1 MTGFRPIAIV
11 GQACL
16 LPGAHSPEQLWSGV
30 LAGRDLLSRASAATW
45 QIADQR
51 RLMRSDAG
59 APPAEKIPTD
69 RGGYVTGFEKVFD
82 PAAHRL
88 ERELVAGLDPLFQ
101 WLLHVGREAMVDAG
115 VDTGQRLRGGAI
127 IGNLSYPTYAL
138 NAVATSVWA
147 EELLGAAR
155 VRAAGLASPDKLNR
169 FMSGLPANLL
179 CESLQLTRGGFMVDA
194 ACASSL
200 YAIKFACDWLASG
213 RADMMLA
220 GGVSRVHG
228 LTIHA
233 GFTTLQALSPSGRS
247 RPLHAQADG
256 LIPSE
261 GAAVIVLK
269 RLEDA
274 QRDGS
279 RILGVIR
286 GVGLANDGRGSG
298 LLVPSAVGQVR
309 AMEAAY
315 RGSGLRPVDIDL
327 IECHATG
334 TSVGDA
340 TEIQSCAQVFAGAGE
355 GNVALGSLKAN
366 IGHLLPVAGVAGL
379 IKVLKSMEH
388 GVRPGILHLDELNPA
403 LAGTPLKAGVEA
415 VEWKTGS
422 VRRAAVNAF
431 GFGGNNAHLLVEQS
445 STAARTTI
453 APGATLPR
461 PVRCAIVSVAAR
473 VGDGADVR
481 DFWWAALSD
490 AGTTAKGAAG
500 AMKEIRLPLAG
511 SAFPPKDLEQALAQQ
526 VLTLE
531 IAHQALAQVK
541 TVPFERT
548 AVFIGMGCD
557 AEACRFGLNLRLEEF
572 LADVGIHGVV
582 PEKIAAARQEIM
594 AGPVAATTLGL
605 MPNVV
610 ANRLNRQYGCGGAS
624 CAVSAEQLSGVHG
637 LELALQALRVGDVDA
652 AIVGAVDVGAEP
664 VHAAALDVALPEPGR
679 VVSDAACMLVLKRED
694 DARRDGDT
702 IYAVI
707 DAESDAVIPGAVDWT
722 SVAAA
727 MQARCGYCHA
737 ADALLHV
744 ASAALA
750 LKYRLQP
757 PVEGRGV
764 LAWGEPTPGRRAV
777 RLEVSG
783 LGEEI
788 VEMYLSECDDQP
800 ALVWPRDQPAV
811 PGAEKK
817 KMTFSAHRP
826 AVAGILKNLIGE
838 TKRATAATTLT
849 LESAE
854 FMPRAPVL
862 RSVRATKEELAG
874 EVFEEIAEAEAP
886 AATSLTAAEPV
897 ALAHE
902 GGDWA
907 DETGLVHECFLEE
920 MAAAHEVFL
929 RRFGGGV
936 SAPEV
941 ESVVDEPVVRERSTE
956 PETKVKRQ
964 AEVGVETELAVTPTP
979 PKKTVE
985 PVALKTSKTLPGPK
999 ISRAQLE
1006 HLASGKISEVF
1017 GASFAG
1023 QDGFHRQV
1031 RMPMPPMLLADRV
1044 TGIDAV
1050 PGELGTGTIWTET
1063 DVRADSWYLH
1073 QGYVPMGITIESGQ
1087 ADLLLISWMGIDAL
1101 NRSERTYRLLG
1112 CEAEVKGPL
1121 PKVGDTLKFDIHID
1135 GHAQLGGIRMFF
1147 FHYDLRVGDEVRL
1160 SVRHGQAGFFTDEE
1174 LANSDGVIWDATTE
1188 PAPALRNGGQPA
1200 RAALT
1205 TRRAFS
1211 TAQVKAF
1218 SEGRARECF
1227 GPGFELTETH
1237 SRTPRI
1243 QAGRM
1248 CFLDEVTLF
1257 DAAGGPWG
1265 RGYLRATTAITPD
1278 MWFFDGHFKNDPC
1291 MPGTLMLEGA
1301 VQAMAFFLAALG
1313 CTVRR
1318 DGWRFEPAKNEN
1330 VLMRCRGQC
1339 VPTSRELVYEV
1350 FVEEFSDG
1358 AVPMLR
1364 ASVMA
1369 SVDGRKA
1376 FLCQGLAVELVQ
1388 DWPLHEMLRKGEVV
1402 PTKRGASFE
1411 LDGFV
1416 FDHRSLLAC
1425 ALGRPSESFGP
1436 TFAVADRPL
1445 SLPRLPRPP
1454 YHFMTRIVACK
1465 GAMGRP
1471 EAGMCVEADFDFAAR
1486 DWFFERSGNRTM
1498 PSCVFMEA
1506 LLQPCGWLSSYA
1518 RDPSAQ
1524 TTDIFFR
1531 NLDGTL
1537 TWSEE
1542 LRPSDGTLRVRTELT
1557 NWSELGTMIIVS
1569 FRVEAR
1575 IAGRVVAK
1583 METAFGFFPGDA
1595 FANQAG
1601 LTPSATEK
1609 DYFAKESATR
1619 LRLRGAE
1626 IDEFPTAGAVL
1637 ASDPLM
1643 MLDRITGWWPEAG
1656 EAGLGIVRAEK
1667 EVKASDWFF
1676 QAHFMGDPVQPGS
1689 LGIEALVQLLQC
1701 AMRLRGVGSEWGS
1714 AARFEPVALG
1724 EPLVWKY
1731 RGQVVP
1737 TNGLITTLVELLK
1750 IDASVPDAITAHAR
1764 ASLWVDGKKIYETPK
1779 LAMRVRR
1786 SDEASGTSGAGEV
1799 NGAEQAVPTAGVVER
1814 EFSLTLTPW
1823 LHDHRPSFTSSV
1835 VPLTVMLDELAAAA
1849 GATGATE
1856 VKLTEIG
1863 AFAPTRWLVCDEA
1876 GGVKVKIEADAP
1888 GVSASTTATTAKL
1901 SVWRE
1906 AKRAAL
1912 SRYDVVGAT
1921 TLGWAAEY
1929 SEAPVALAPLDAPR
1943 IESPYDSGE
1952 TTHGP
1957 AFHVLRETRRSH
1969 EGASCLMDAG
1979 GGTVPVGKIHPALL
1993 DGCTHAVPFSELTQ
2007 WYPEIAKH
2015 WNGLPRGVERV
2026 RLFAATP
2033 ASGPVRCEIRP
2044 RGLNAVTGMPLA
2056 YVQFIVG
2063 ERVWCDMDMEFALL
2077 DGRPFVGATFG
2088 ARRAFMRGEE
2098 YQRIRFSAFDGA
2110 VSTWAADDVARFQ
2123 WMPGQLETL
2132 FKLPSALAPDA
2143 LALAITEKEH
2153 VGHLLDVHPSAVE
2166 VNADHTLATLPQF
2179 PLQAWPITTRAEA
2192 GRVEVHSRG
2201 EAVLTA
2207 TRGVSLFG
2215 GAFLEDLSRALRQS
2229 YVRHFRLVDPVALEA
2244 LKGRPFIICGNHQ
2257 TAIES
2262 MLFTD
2267 VFSRWAGL
2275 PVTTVTR
2282 TEHAAS
2288 WMGRLT
2294 DFLWRYPKRAVAVNP
2309 QLLFDRDQPAS
2320 FLAIM
2325 DAYKAAQATVP
2336 HSLHLHVEGE
2346 QALSCRHRVKR
2357 MSAVFVDLALDLDLP
2372 ILPLRYS
2379 GGLPVEPLAEIVS
2392 FPVGFGQQDYT
2403 LGRPLMPE
2411 ALRRMPRPK
2420 AAEWV
2425 VEIINQMAPLP
2436 EVETPL
2442 AGALGRGEQIRAL
2455 CAARNVTEIQAAVIV
2470 ALQTL
2475 ADPSVT
2481 TRSIL
2486 NFPVSGAAGVV
2497 ASADEV
2503 AWHREVAGWLWGAD
2517 DRIHGES
2524 EHWKK
2529 TAKT

>member
-30 LAGRDLLSRASAATW
+30 LAGRDLLTRASAATW
-45 QIADQR
+45 QVADQR

-88 ERELVAGLDPLFQ
+88 EREMVAGLDPLFQ
-101 WLLHVGREAMVDAG
+101 WLLHVGREAMRDAG

-138 NAVATSVWA
+138 NAVAAAVWA

-155 VRAAGLASPDKLNR
+155 VRDAGLASPDKLNR
-169 FMSGLPANLL
+169 FMSGLPASVL

-213 RADMMLA
+213 RADVMLA

-298 LLVPSAVGQVR
+298 LLVPSAAGQVR

-315 RGSGLRPVDIDL
+315 RGSGLRPADIDL

-340 TEIQSCAQVFAGAGE
+340 TEIQSCAQLFAGA

-403 LAGTPLKAGVEA
+403 LAGTPLRPGTET
-415 VEWKTGS
+415 VEWKTAS

-445 STAARTTI
+445 STAARTTSV
-453 APGATLPR
+453 PGATLPR

-500 AMKEIRLPLAG
+500 SMKEIRLPLAG

-526 VLTLE
+526 VLMLE

-541 TVPFERT
+541 TVPVERT

-572 LADVGIHGVV
+572 LTDLGLPPAP

-594 AGPVAATTLGL
+594 EGPVAATTLGL

-624 CAVSAEQLSGVHG
+624 CAVSAEQLSGLHG
-637 LELALQALRVGDVDA
+637 LELALQALRTGEVDA
-652 AIVGAVDVGAEP
+652 AMVGAVDVGAEP
-664 VHAAALDVALPEPGR
+664 VHTAALNAALPGSGR
-679 VVSDAACMLVLKRED
+679 VVSDGACMLVLKRED

-702 IYAVI
+702 VYAVI
-707 DAESDAVIPGAVDWT
+707 DAESDAVIAGAVDWT

-764 LAWGEPTPGRRAV
+764 IAWDEPAPGRRAV
-777 RLEVSG
+777 RLELSG

-788 VEMYLSECDDQP
+788 GEMHLSECGDQP
-800 ALVWPRDQPAV
+800 ALVWPRDLPAV
-811 PGAEKK
+811 PGAERKT
-817 KMTFSAHRP
+817 MTFSAHRP
-826 AVAGILKNLIGE
+826 AVAEILKNLIGE
-838 TKRATAATTLT
+838 TPRAATTR
-849 LESAE
+849 EPAE
-854 FMPRAPVL
+854 IMARAPVL
-862 RSVRATKEELAG
+862 RPVRATAEDLVG
-874 EVFEEIAEAEAP
+874 EVFQDVGDGVAGTEPMAMEPAVSAPEAN
-886 AATSLTAAEPV
+886 
-897 ALAHE
+897 
-902 GGDWA
+902 DWA
-907 DETGLVHECFLEE
+907 DDTVLVHECFLEE

-936 SAPEV
+936 SASAIESPDAAPVLSEKPPEPAV
-941 ESVVDEPVVRERSTE
+941 IAEPVVEAE
-956 PETKVKRQ
+956 P
-964 AEVGVETELAVTPTP
+964 AVAVAPPPT
-979 PKKTVE
+979 VQ
-985 PVALKTSKTLPGPK
+985 PVARETSQVLPGPK

-1017 GASFAG
+1017 GPRFAG

-1160 SVRHGQAGFFTDEE
+1160 RVRHGQAGFFTDEE

-1188 PAPALRNGGQPA
+1188 PAPALRSGGLPG

-1211 TAQVKAF
+1211 AAQVKAF

-1248 CFLDEVTLF
+1248 CFLDEITMF

-1388 DWPLHEMLRKGEVV
+1388 DWPLHEMLRQGEVV

-1425 ALGRPSESFGP
+1425 ALGRPSEGFGP

-1454 YHFMTRIVACK
+1454 YHFMTRIVACH

-1471 EAGMCVEADFDFAAR
+1471 EAGMWVEADFDFATR

-1518 RDPSAQ
+1518 RDPGAQ

-1569 FRVEAR
+1569 FRLEAR
-1575 IAGRVVAK
+1575 LAGRVVAK

-1609 DYFAKESATR
+1609 EYFAKESATR
-1619 LRLRGAE
+1619 LRLRGAA

-1667 EVKASDWFF
+1667 DVKASDWFF

-1701 AMRLRGVGSEWGS
+1701 AMRLRGVGREWGS

-1750 IDASVPDAITAHAR
+1750 IDVSAPDAIVAHAR

-1786 SDEASGTSGAGEV
+1786 SAEANGTSGAGEV
-1799 NGAEQAVPTAGVVER
+1799 NGAQQALATAGVVEK

-1849 GATGATE
+1849 GATDA
-1856 VKLTEIG
+1856 KLTEIG
-1863 AFAPTRWLVCDEA
+1863 AFAPTRWLVCDET
-1876 GGVKVKIEADAP
+1876 GGVKVKVEAGAP
-1888 GVSASTTATTAKL
+1888 GVGVSTTAKL

-1912 SRYDVVGAT
+1912 SRYDVVGET
-1921 TLGWAAEY
+1921 TLRWAPQYPESPA
-1929 SEAPVALAPLDAPR
+1929 ALAPLDAPR
-1943 IESPYDSGE
+1943 IESPYESGE

-1957 AFHVLRETRRSH
+1957 AFRVLRETRRSQ

-1979 GGTVPVGKIHPALL
+1979 GGSVPVGKIHPALL

-2007 WYPEIAKH
+2007 WYPEIARH
-2015 WNGLPRGVERV
+2015 WNGLPRGVQRV
-2026 RLFAATP
+2026 RFFAATP

-2044 RGLNAVTGMPLA
+2044 RGLSAATGMPLA
-2056 YVQFIVG
+2056 YVQFIVD
-2063 ERVWCDMDMEFALL
+2063 ERVWCDMEMEFALL
-2077 DGRPFVGATFG
+2077 DGRPFVGAAFG

-2098 YQRIRFSAFDGA
+2098 YQRIRFSASDGA
-2110 VSTWAADDVARFQ
+2110 VSTWAADEVARFQ

-2132 FKLPSALAPDA
+2132 FKLPSGLAPDA
-2143 LALAITEKEH
+2143 LALAITAKEH
-2153 VGHLLDVHPSAVE
+2153 VGHRLEVHPSAVE
-2166 VNADHTLATLPQF
+2166 VNAEQTLATLPQF
-2179 PLQAWPITTRAEA
+2179 PLQAWPIATRSEA
-2192 GRVEVHSRG
+2192 GRVEVSSRG

-2379 GGLPVEPLAEIVS
+2379 GGLPVEPLSEIIS

-2425 VEIINQMAPLP
+2425 VETINQMAPLP

-2442 AGALGRGEQIRAL
+2442 AVAPGRGEQIRAL
-2455 CAARNVTEIQAAVIV
+2455 CAARKVTEIQAAVIV

-2475 ADPSVT
+2475 SDPSET

-2486 NFPVSGAAGVV
+2486 NFPEGGVSGVV

>member
-11 GQACL
+11 GQACV
-16 LPGAHSPEQLWSGV
+16 LPGAHSPEQLWTGV
-30 LAGRDLLSRASAATW
+30 LAGRDLISRATEATW
-45 QIADQR
+45 QVADKR
-51 RLMRSDAG
+51 RLMRTDAG
-59 APPAEKIPTD
+59 APAAEKIPTD
-69 RGGYVTGFEKVFD
+69 RGGYVTGFEKVFA

-88 ERELVAGLDPLFQ
+88 EREMVAGLDPLFQ
-101 WLLHVGREAMVDAG
+101 WLLHTGREAMNAAG
-115 VDTGQRLRGGAI
+115 VDTTQRLRGGAI

-138 NAVATSVWA
+138 NAVATAVWA
-147 EELLGAAR
+147 EALLGKER
-155 VRAAGLASPDKLNR
+155 VRAAGLASPDRLNR
-169 FMSGLPANLL
+169 FMSGLPVNLL

-213 RADMMLA
+213 RADVMLA

-261 GAAVIVLK
+261 GAAVVVLK

-298 LLVPSAVGQVR
+298 LLVPSAAGQVR

-315 RGSGLRPVDIDL
+315 RGAGLRPKDIDL

-340 TEIQSCAQVFAGAGE
+340 TEIQSCAQVFAEARQ
-355 GNVALGSLKAN
+355 VALGSLKAN

-403 LAGTPLKAGVEA
+403 LAGTRLAPEIAA
-415 VEWKTGS
+415 TEWKTES

-431 GFGGNNAHLLVEQS
+431 GFGGNNAHLLVEQA
-445 STAARTTI
+445 STAVGGPSV
-453 APGATLPR
+453 PGVSLPR

-473 VGDGADVR
+473 VGEGADVR

-490 AGTTAKGAAG
+490 AGTTAKGGAG
-500 AMKEIRLPLAG
+500 AMKEIRLPIQG
-511 SAFPPKDLEQALAQQ
+511 SAFPPKDLESALAQQ
-526 VLTLE
+526 TLTLE
-531 IAHQALAQVK
+531 VAHQALAQVK

-572 LADVGIHGVV
+572 LADVRVGPVSA
-582 PEKIAAARQEIM
+582 ERFATARQEIM
-594 AGPVAATTLGL
+594 PGPVAATTLGL

-624 CAVSAEQLSGVHG
+624 CAVSAEQLSGLHG
-637 LELALQALRVGDVDA
+637 LELALQALRSGDVDA
-652 AIVGAVDVGAEP
+652 ALVGAVEVGAEP
-664 VHAAALDVALPEPGR
+664 VHTAALNAVLPEAGR
-679 VVSDAACMLVLKRED
+679 VVSDGACMLILKRED
-694 DARRDGDT
+694 DARRDGDS

-707 DAESDAVIPGAVDWT
+707 EATSDAVIPGAVDWT
-722 SVAAA
+722 SVAEA

-764 LAWGEPTPGRRAV
+764 LPWEAPAQGRRAV
-777 RLEVSG
+777 RLEASG
-783 LGEEI
+783 LRDEIEEL
-788 VEMYLSECDDQP
+788 YLRESDDP
-800 ALVWPRDQPAV
+800 NAPEWPRDLPAV
-811 PGAEKK
+811 PVAEKK
-817 KMTFSAHRP
+817 TMTFAAHRAP
-826 AVAGILKNLIGE
+826 VSEILKKMLAKTE
-838 TKRATAATTLT
+838 TVAAANNG
-849 LESAE
+849 AE
-854 FMPRAPVL
+854 VMPRAPRL
-862 RSVRATKEELAG
+862 RSVTG
-874 EVFEEIAEAEAP
+874 EREDL
-886 AATSLTAAEPV
+886 SLEVIESITLAAEGQDEV
-897 ALAHE
+897 
-902 GGDWA
+902 GVVMTA
-907 DETGLVHECFLEE
+907 DAVVSEEAQTTAPELPNDIALVHECFLEE
-920 MAAAHEVFL
+920 MAAAHELFL

-936 SAPEV
+936 TATDAV
-941 ESVVDEPVVRERSTE
+941 EEPVVVEAEPAPAPPFEPAVERI
-956 PETKVKRQ
+956 
-964 AEVGVETELAVTPTP
+964 VEAPAVATPVLA
-979 PKKTVE
+979 KLA
-985 PVALKTSKTLPGPK
+985 PVQQPASAVLPGPK
-999 ISRAQLE
+999 FSREQLE

-1017 GASFAG
+1017 GPLFAG
-1023 QDGFHRQV
+1023 QDAFHRQV

-1101 NRSERTYRLLG
+1101 NRSDRTYRLLG

-1160 SVRHGQAGFFTDEE
+1160 SVRHGQAGFFSDEE

-1188 PAPALRNGGQPA
+1188 PAPALRSGGNPTPP
-1200 RAALT
+1200 ALT
-1205 TRRAFS
+1205 TRKAFS
-1211 TAQVKAF
+1211 PALVKAF
-1218 SEGRARECF
+1218 SEGRTRECF

-1243 QAGRM
+1243 QGGRM
-1248 CFLDEVTLF
+1248 CFLDEITAF

-1278 MWFFDGHFKNDPC
+1278 RWFFDGHFKNDPC

-1301 VQAMAFFLAALG
+1301 VQAMTFFLAAMG

-1318 DGWRFEPAKNEN
+1318 DGWRFQPAKNEN

-1339 VPTSRELVYEV
+1339 VPSSRELVYEV
-1350 FVEEFSDG
+1350 FVEEFSEG
-1358 AVPMLR
+1358 PVPTLR

-1388 DWPLHEMLRKGEVV
+1388 DWPLDEMLQSGEIV
-1402 PTKRGASFE
+1402 PTKRAESFA

-1445 SLPRLPRPP
+1445 ALPRLPRPP
-1454 YHFMTRIVACK
+1454 YHFMTRIVECR
-1465 GAMGRP
+1465 GTMGRP
-1471 EAGMCVEADFDFAAR
+1471 EAGMWVEADFDFAAR

-1506 LLQPCGWLSSYA
+1506 LLQPCGWLSSFG
-1518 RDPSAQ
+1518 RDPSGQ

-1557 NWSELGTMIIVS
+1557 NWSELGTMIIVG

-1575 IAGRVVAK
+1575 RAGRVVAK
-1583 METAFGFFPGDA
+1583 METSFGFFPGDA

-1601 LTPSATEK
+1601 LVPSATEREF
-1609 DYFAKESATR
+1609 FAKESATR
-1619 LRLRGAE
+1619 VRLRGTDAE
-1626 IDEFPTAGAVL
+1626 AFPLPGAVL

-1643 MLDRITGWWPEAG
+1643 MLDRVTGWWPEAG

-1667 EVKASDWFF
+1667 DVMASDWFF

-1701 AMRLRGVGSEWGS
+1701 AIRLRGVGREWGS

-1737 TNGLITTLVELLK
+1737 TNGLITTLVEVLK
-1750 IDASVPDAITAHAR
+1750 IEPNGSDAITVSAR
-1764 ASLWVDGKKIYETPK
+1764 GSLWVDGKKIYDTPK
-1779 LAMRVRR
+1779 LAMRVQR
-1786 SDEASGTSGAGEV
+1786 DEESTGSVQEGANPASGVIEKA
-1799 NGAEQAVPTAGVVER
+1799 
-1814 EFSLTLTPW
+1814 FSLSATPW

-1835 VPLTVMLDELAAAA
+1835 VPLTVMLDELAAATKA
-1849 GATGATE
+1849 GGA
-1856 VKLTEIG
+1856 KLTEIG
-1863 AFAPTRWLVCDEA
+1863 EFAPSRWLVCDEKD
-1876 GGVKVKIEADAP
+1876 GVKVKIDAGAV
-1888 GVSASTTATTAKL
+1888 GVGGGKSEAKL

-1906 AKRAAL
+1906 AKKAAL

-1921 TLGWAAEY
+1921 KLTWAAEY
-1929 SEAPVALAPLDAPR
+1929 SEAPAALAPLNAPL
-1943 IESPYDSGE
+1943 IESPYTSRE

-1957 AFHVLRETRRSH
+1957 AFQVLRETRRSH
-1969 EGASCLMDAG
+1969 EGASCVMDAG
-1979 GGTVPVGKIHPALL
+1979 GGTVPIGKIHPALL
-1993 DGCTHAVPFSELTQ
+1993 DGCTHAVPFSELTE
-2007 WYPEIAKH
+2007 WYPEIPKN
-2015 WNGLPRGVERV
+2015 WNGLPRGVQRV
-2026 RLFAATP
+2026 RFFEETP
-2033 ASGPVRCEIRP
+2033 TCGVVRCELRP
-2044 RGLNAVTGMPLA
+2044 RGLNRVTGMPLA

-2063 ERVWCDMDMEFALL
+2063 ARVWCDLEMEFALL
-2077 DGRPFVGATFG
+2077 DGRPFVGAAFT

-2098 YQRIRFSAFDGA
+2098 YQEIRFSARDGA
-2110 VSTWAADDVARFQ
+2110 VSRWTTEDMARFQ
-2123 WMPGQLETL
+2123 WMPGQLETV
-2132 FKLPSALAPDA
+2132 FNVPTGTAPER
-2143 LALAITEKEH
+2143 LALEITAKEH
-2153 VGHLLDVHPSAVE
+2153 IGHQLAVHPAHVE
-2166 VNADHTLATLPQF
+2166 LNADDTLAMLPEF
-2179 PLQAWPITTRAEA
+2179 PLQAWPIATRADA
-2192 GRVEVHSRG
+2192 GRVEVSSAG
-2201 EAVLTA
+2201 DAVFTA

-2229 YVRHFRLVDPVALEA
+2229 YVRHFRLVDPAALEA

-2282 TEHAAS
+2282 TEHASS

-2325 DAYKAAQATVP
+2325 ESYKAAQATVP

-2392 FPVGFGQQDYT
+2392 LPVGFGQQDYT
-2403 LGRPLMPE
+2403 LGQPLMPSD
-2411 ALRRMPRPK
+2411 LRRLPRPK

-2425 VEIINQMAPLP
+2425 VDTINRMAPLP
-2436 EVETPL
+2436 ENEVPL
-2442 AGALGRGEQIRAL
+2442 VGPDGRAGRIRAV
-2455 CAARNVTEIQAAVIV
+2455 CAERGVTEIQAAVIV

-2475 ADPSVT
+2475 SDPSET

-2486 NFPVSGAAGVV
+2486 NFPSGGETGIVAA
-2497 ASADEV
+2497 ADEV